1 MPDRKDLAGR
11 EAGNYRLIQ
20 RIGSG
25 SFAEVYLG
33 EHIYLRSPAA
43 IKLLHAA
50 LDPAAAANFRREAR
64 ILRKLRHPNIISLL
78 DFGVDEQGLP
88 YLIMDYAPGGS
99 LRSRYPKGMRVP
111 LDAILK
117 AVNEAASALDYAH
130 NQGFVHRDIKP
141 ANMLI
146 GESGE
151 ILVSDFGIAS
161 IAPGR
166 DPHASDDSLWRRS
179 FPGVAGTP
187 AYMAPEQ
194 LEGRAEPASDQY
206 ALATIVYQWLCGAL
220 PFDGKSWMEI
230 AARRASSDPP
240 PLRDFNPAISTELED
255 VVLTGLARN
264 PRHRY
269 ASVRAFAAALIEAA
283 QHPPAVDAR
292 LIAPIA
298 GSPSTP
304 TIPINRASTANR
316 AAQQVPR
323 VDARP
328 AMPVPPRATQHTPGA
343 DARLIAPSRPPVG
356 AQLIDPPTDQT
367 KAPPAPTLLLG
378 RRTILAGMGAVIV
391 AAGAGFAL
399 THLGPRSPVLSHAS
413 AKNLHTPGAPH
424 PMTTPT
430 PQAQGTTPAA
440 VDVGTTLYEFHG
452 HAKNVLALAWGPK
465 GNLIASGSL
474 DQTVKIWHALTGS
487 IVTNYTGHTAAVNA
501 VAWAPDGSLIASG
514 GDDKQVQ
521 IWNAATGSLIRL
533 YAGHQDIVSAVA
545 WSPDGTLIA
554 SGSFDKT
561 VQVWNASTGALIRSY
576 TGHQDVVN
584 TVAWSPDGR
593 YIASGSSDK
602 TVQVWEAATGQL
614 FNTYTKHTDFVSSV
628 LWSLDGKRIASASDD
643 KTVQVWDA
651 LDGANGYTYQG
662 HKGAV
667 FVIALSPDG
676 TQIASG
682 SSDKTVQLWNFANGD
697 QIYTYSRPT
706 GAVNALAWSP
716 AGRQIASGGNDKIV
730 LVWQSM

>member
-11 EAGNYRLIQ
+11 ETGNYRLIQ

-33 EHIYLRSPAA
+33 EHIYLRTPAA

-99 LRSRYPKGMRVP
+99 LRSRYPKGTRVP

-130 NQGFVHRDIKP
+130 NQGLVHRDIKP

-430 PQAQGTTPAA
+430 PQAQGTTVAQF
-440 VDVGTTLYEFHG
+440 GTIYEFHQFADTVSAVAWLPKTTLISAGCYDDTAQIWNIGTGSTYTLRG
-452 HAKNVLALAWGPK
+452 HNDSITSITWSPDGKRIATGSVDKTVRVWDAITGSLAFMYTGHSARVYAVAWSPDGKYIASGGADNTVQVWDAKT
-465 GNLIASGSL
+465 GNSLYTYTGHSNWVRAVEWSPDGTYIASGSH
-474 DQTVKIWHALTGS
+474 DNTVQVWSPTTRKLVYKYSVPGTVIYALTWS
-487 IVTNYTGHTAAVNA
+487 
-501 VAWAPDGSLIASG
+501 PDGKRIASG
-514 GDDKQVQ
+514 NYQGVVNV
-521 IWNAATGSLIRL
+521 WNAFDGGNSFSYTEHSDSIF
-533 YAGHQDIVSAVA
+533 AVA
-545 WSPDGTLIA
+545 WSPDGTHLASGSADQTARVWNASDGSNSQNFRGHHGIVDALAWSSDSTRIA
-554 SGSFDKT
+554 SGSADK
-561 VQVWNASTGALIRSY
+561 
-576 TGHQDVVN
+576 
-584 TVAWSPDGR
+584 
-593 YIASGSSDK
+593 
-602 TVQVWEAATGQL
+602 
-614 FNTYTKHTDFVSSV
+614 
-628 LWSLDGKRIASASDD
+628 SLQIW
-643 KTVQVWDA
+643 Q
-651 LDGANGYTYQG
+651 
-662 HKGAV
+662 AV
-667 FVIALSPDG
+667 
-676 TQIASG
+676 
-682 SSDKTVQLWNFANGD
+682 
-697 QIYTYSRPT
+697 
-706 GAVNALAWSP
+706 
-716 AGRQIASGGNDKIV
+716 
-730 LVWQSM
+730 